1 MRRTGLAFFLVLAF
15 ARALC
20 AAELGDVVVVGPAWD
35 RFTSRDGTGLYHE
48 ILDNIFTR
56 QGVRLTRVYAP
67 SQRSNDLVQ
76 AGRADMMTC
85 RDRAAAPLFL
95 ARYPMY
101 EADFHVFFNRRQ
113 QPEWEGPQTLAGKT
127 VVFRLGYYSG
137 SNFPESVTM
146 REVKTPD
153 AALTMVLLGRADYY
167 VDDLNF
173 IQESLADARIPFNRD
188 DFSIQVA
195 GRRQYF
201 PVLLDSPRGRAIEQ
215 WYSRGMERL
224 HKTGELREIFDKW
237 GFAYPRF
244 DFPQ

>member
-1 MRRTGLAFFLVLAF
+1 MRRTGLAFFLILAF

-20 AAELGDVVVVGPAWD
+20 AADLGAVVVVGPEWE
-35 RFTSRDGTGLYHE
+35 RFTNRDGTGLYHE

-56 QGVRLTRVYAP
+56 QGVHIARTYAP
-67 SQRSNDLVQ
+67 PQRSNDLVQ

-85 RDRAAAPLFL
+85 RDRAAEPLFV

-127 VVFRLGYYSG
+127 VVFRMGYYSER
-137 SNFPESVTM
+137 NFPESVTM
-146 REVKTPD
+146 REVRTPD
-153 AALTMVLLGRADYY
+153 AALSMVLLGRADYY

-188 DFSIQVA
+188 DYAIQVA

-215 WYSRGMERL
+215 WYARGMERL
-224 HKTGELREIFDKW
+224 HNTGELREIYEKW
-237 GFAYPRF
+237 GFAYPCF
-244 DFPQ
+244 NFPQ